1 MTISIKK
8 VKDILSTALTALM
21 IVVLFGAI
29 FVATKLV
36 ELTWNYV
43 FECFIVIVI
52 AVEIKLLWYPFGEE
66 KRLAEGDLQKKK
78 DDYYKYADENIT
90 DIYDFEAFLVL
101 LNQENRENYVKNK
114 MGCRNQRNT
123 KPEKYNKLYFKYMR
137 KADKLRQIKASD
149 IIELTDC
156 KMLADSKNY
165 LKQKKVIYQIFT
177 TAISAVTMIGLA
189 TMAVDSIMLN
199 WANVF
204 RYLTYIVTIGTTL
217 VTTVYT
223 AYKTT
228 GTETLD
234 HLARCSYI
242 VTKYKNWKEGG
253 KRNDHTV

>member
-1 MTISIKK
+1 
-8 VKDILSTALTALM
+8 
-21 IVVLFGAI
+21 
-29 FVATKLV
+29 
-36 ELTWNYV
+36 
-43 FECFIVIVI
+43 
-52 AVEIKLLWYPFGEE
+52 
-66 KRLAEGDLQKKK
+66 
-78 DDYYKYADENIT
+78 
-90 DIYDFEAFLVL
+90 
-101 LNQENRENYVKNK
+101 

-149 IIELTDC
+149 IIELTDS

-165 LKQKKVIYQIFT
+165 LKQKKIIYQIFT